1 MNVLTTTWRQLVR
14 TRLWPVAV
22 LLVAALAAVP
32 FLLSRNAEPVA
43 TPPAGAPDSGTK
55 VSASLGEPVV
65 AAATPEER
73 ARRRRVLG
81 ARKDPFTPESIK
93 HPKKKKAA
101 KKLKIAVVKT
111 STPKASTPSS
121 HGFST
126 PTVPSGGSTFVPSV
140 PVVTTPVKPKKT
152 YAKGSLI
159 VRFGDAT
166 ADSLPRLH
174 LPKLAAL
181 PKQAAA
187 DDTSLLV
194 YTGLTKNGKKAIFL
208 VDESLT
214 PTGDGTCQPHPSTCE
229 TVELAKGDTEFFDVV
244 DAGTGQVSAQ
254 YELDLVDIVK

>member
-14 TRLWPVAV
+14 SRLWPVAV

-32 FLLSRNAEPVA
+32 FLLGRDAEPVA

-55 VSASLGEPVV
+55 VSATLGEPVV

-73 ARRRRVLG
+73 SRRRRVLG
-81 ARKDPFTPESIK
+81 FRKDPFTPESIK
-93 HPKKKKAA
+93 HPKKHKAA
-101 KKLKIAVVKT
+101 KNLKIAVVRT
-111 STPKASTPSS
+111 TTPKVSKPSTSGSSSTPS
-121 HGFST
+121 T
-126 PTVPSGGSTFVPSV
+126 SGGSTFVPSV
-140 PVVTTPVKPKKT
+140 PVVVTTPVKPKKT
-152 YAKGSLI
+152 YAKGTLI

-166 ADSLPRLH
+166 ADSLSRFALPR
-174 LPKLAAL
+174 LAAL
-181 PKQAAA
+181 PKKAAA

-194 YTGLTKNGKKAIFL
+194 YTGLTKNRRKAIFL

-244 DAGTGQVSAQ
+244 DSESGQVTAQ
-254 YELDLVDIVK
+254 YELDLVDIK

>member
-14 TRLWPVAV
+14 SRLWPVAV

-32 FLLSRNAEPVA
+32 VLLSRDAEPVA

-65 AAATPEER
+65 AAASPEER
-73 ARRRRVLG
+73 SRRRRVLG
-81 ARKDPFTPESIK
+81 TRKDPFTPESIK
-93 HPKKKKAA
+93 HPQKKKAV

-111 STPKASTPSS
+111 TTPKASNPSGGS
-121 HGFST
+121 ST
-126 PTVPSGGSTFVPSV
+126 PTIPSGGSTFVPSV

-166 ADSLPRLH
+166 ADSVPRLH
-174 LPKLAAL
+174 LPRLAAL
-181 PKQAAA
+181 PKNAAA
-187 DDTSLLV
+187 DDTALLV
-194 YTGLTKNGKKAIFL
+194 YTGLTKNRKKAIFL

-229 TVELAKGDTEFFDVV
+229 TVQLAKGDTEFFDVV

-254 YELDLVDIVK
+254 YELDLIDIK

>member
-14 TRLWPVAV
+14 SRLWPVAV

-32 FLLSRNAEPVA
+32 LLLGRDAEPVA
-43 TPPAGAPDSGTK
+43 TPPAAAPDSGTK

-73 ARRRRVLG
+73 SRRRRVLG
-81 ARKDPFTPESIK
+81 VRKDPFTPESIK
-93 HPKKKKAA
+93 HPKKKKAVKKA
-101 KKLKIAVVKT
+101 KVTVVKT
-111 STPKASTPSS
+111 TTPKASKPSTTVSSPTPS
-121 HGFST
+121 T
-126 PTVPSGGSTFVPSV
+126 SGGSTFVPSV

-152 YAKGSLI
+152 YAKGTLI

-166 ADSLPRLH
+166 ADSLSRFA

-181 PKQAAA
+181 PKKAAA
-187 DDTSLLV
+187 DDTALLV
-194 YTGLTKNGKKAIFL
+194 YTGLTKNRKKAIFL

-244 DAGTGQVSAQ
+244 DSQSGQVTAQ
-254 YELDLVDIVK
+254 YELDLVEIK